1 MHPVKKKIALIVI
14 LSAIA
19 VVFFTLR
26 ESFTRENLQTFL
38 GQVGP
43 WGPAVFI
50 LIYLVAP
57 AFFLPGSP
65 LTIAAGV
72 LFGPVWGTLYS
83 IVGATGGATIAFL
96 IGRYFGRE
104 WVERKASGTFKAIKD
119 GVEEEG
125 WRFLAF
131 TRLVPLFPFNLL
143 NYAFGLTRIPL
154 AHYAIVSF
162 ICMLPATAVYAY
174 LGYAGRE
181 AATGGRNVVLKVLIA
196 IGLLILMSMIPRLVK
211 KTRGS
216 GASPQQ

>member
-1 MHPVKKKIALIVI
+1 MRKKIMLIIALLAVA
-14 LSAIA
+14 SA
-19 VVFFTLR
+19 FLLFR
-26 ESFTRENLQTFL
+26 ESFTRENLEAFISGT
-38 GQVGP
+38 GP

-57 AFFLPGSP
+57 ALFLPGSP
-65 LTIAAGV
+65 LTIASGV
-72 LFGPVWGTLYS
+72 LFGPVWGTVYS
-83 IVGATGGATIAFL
+83 IVGATGGATIAFI

-104 WVERKASGTFKAIKD
+104 WVERKASGRLKAIKD

-143 NYAFGLTRIPL
+143 NYVFGLTRIPL
-154 AHYAIVSF
+154 PHYVIVSF

-181 AATGGRNVVLKVLIA
+181 AATGGANVAMKVLIA
-196 IGLLILMSMIPRLVK
+196 LGLLIFFSMIPRLVK
-211 KTRGS
+211 RMKGTD
-216 GASPQQ
+216 SPRQFD